1 MDQIII
7 KFELRSKERVAI
19 EMMDI
24 LGRIVKSTDLG
35 NKDAGI
41 YEERINV
48 EELTSG
54 MYLLN
59 IRTENGQISKKLFL
73 Q

>member
-1 MDQIII
+1 M
-7 KFELRSKERVAI
+7 
-19 EMMDI
+19 
-24 LGRIVKSTDLG
+24 KSIDPG
-35 NKDAGI
+35 KKDAGV

-59 IRTENGQISKKLFL
+59 IRTDNGLVSKKLSL
-73 Q
+73 